1 MNEATNIYSNLSNQ
15 TKFRL
20 HEISKINSS
29 YFQDKNH
36 FGNDGS
42 QNYLVFQPMCKYF
55 KMIGNTH
62 CISKSKYKG
71 LSDEITEPPTTSDNS
86 LAPTLSCIG
95 KKTRVKFNES
105 CLK

>member
-1 MNEATNIYSNLSNQ
+1 
-15 TKFRL
+15 
-20 HEISKINSS
+20 
-29 YFQDKNH
+29 
-36 FGNDGS
+36 
-42 QNYLVFQPMCKYF
+42 
-55 KMIGNTH
+55 MIGNTH